1 MSAVFCRGDKIDV
14 PDDGSLVANGG
25 VDVFFTDKASDE
37 ACQ

>member
-1 MSAVFCRGDKIDV
+1 MSAVFCRGYKIDV

-25 VDVFFTDKASDE
+25 VDVFFKASDE